1 MQLITAASVLPGPA
15 GQRLTDGAVLV
26 DDGRIRAV
34 GSRSD
39 LAALAGE
46 AEHVDFP
53 EHTVLPGLINSHVHL
68 AFDTTVDW
76 YAHLSQADDVE
87 LQRGM
92 TERAQRAL
100 GCGVTTVRD
109 LGDRNGL
116 AIRLR
121 DAVGRS
127 EITGPRILSAGSP
140 ITVPDG
146 HCWFL
151 GGEAATPR
159 EIRARVDQAAAAGA
173 DLVKVMTSGGQVTPH
188 SPPMWQSQFGL
199 AELRTLVDAARAARL
214 AVAAHAHGTQ
224 AIVDAVAAGVDT
236 IEHATWLAD
245 GGAGNDLREDTVRA
259 MAERDI
265 AVCPGWPSDWR
276 GFLSRLGPEKARAAL
291 NRKRWM
297 AERGVTIVPGT
308 DAGLRGSRFDDYPN
322 ALGLYRE
329 IGFSNAEVIEMATTT
344 AAGVLGRG
352 DETGRLAAGYAA
364 DLLIVRGDP
373 LVDLSRLATPDSVLR
388 RGVPLTRPDRQAP
401 PQQTHNAG

>member
-1 MQLITAASVLPGPA
+1 MQLITAASVLPGPT
-15 GQRLTDGAVLV
+15 GQLLTDGAVLV

-53 EHTVLPGLINSHVHL
+53 EHTVLPGLINAHVHL
-68 AFDTTVDW
+68 AFDTTADW

-121 DAVGRS
+121 DAVDRG

-173 DLVKVMTSGGQVTPH
+173 DLVKVMASGGRSPRTRRRCGSRNSGWRSCARSSTQLVRPGLRWPRTPTACRR
-188 SPPMWQSQFGL
+188 SSMPWP
-199 AELRTLVDAARAARL
+199 
-214 AVAAHAHGTQ
+214 
-224 AIVDAVAAGVDT
+224 AGVDT

-291 NRKRWM
+291 DRKRWM

-308 DAGLRGSRFDDYPN
+308 DAGLRGSRFDDFPN

-329 IGFSNAEVIEMATTT
+329 IGYSNAEVIEMATTT

-352 DETGRLAAGYAA
+352 NETGRLAAGYAA
-364 DLLIVRGDP
+364 DMLIVRGDP

-388 RGVPLTRPDRQAP
+388 RGVPLTRPNRQAA